1 MSYPNQD
8 DENNTSQE
16 KDSQLKAQKEMM
28 LKQVLSADARL
39 RLNNVRM
46 VKPDLADLVENY
58 ILNVTAQGKISGQI
72 SDDQLKQI
80 LLSAQQP
87 KRDFKFN
94 RVWSQEN
101 IIKGKKARIFMKAVV
116 YREYAPDDDY
126 AKILKVEDIDEP
138 KPKQDE
144 VIFTNKASA
153 LN

>member
-58 ILNVTAQGKISGQI
+58 ILNLSVQGMISGQI

-94 RVWSQEN
+94 RV
-101 IIKGKKARIFMKAVV
+101 
-116 YREYAPDDDY
+116 
-126 AKILKVEDIDEP
+126 
-138 KPKQDE
+138 
-144 VIFTNKASA
+144 
-153 LN
+153 

>member
-58 ILNVTAQGKISGQI
+58 ILNLNVHKEKFLGRYLTIS
-72 SDDQLKQI
+72 
-80 LLSAQQP
+80 
-87 KRDFKFN
+87 
-94 RVWSQEN
+94 
-101 IIKGKKARIFMKAVV
+101 
-116 YREYAPDDDY
+116 
-126 AKILKVEDIDEP
+126 
-138 KPKQDE
+138 
-144 VIFTNKASA
+144 
-153 LN
+153 

>member
-8 DENNTSQE
+8 DENNISQE

-58 ILNVTAQGKISGQI
+58 ILNLSVQGKITGQI
-72 SDDQLKQI
+72 SDEQLKQI
-80 LLSAQQP
+80 LLSVQQP

-94 RVWSQEN
+94 RV
-101 IIKGKKARIFMKAVV
+101 
-116 YREYAPDDDY
+116 
-126 AKILKVEDIDEP
+126 
-138 KPKQDE
+138 
-144 VIFTNKASA
+144 
-153 LN
+153 

>member
-8 DENNTSQE
+8 DENNIPQE

-80 LLSAQQP
+80 LLTAQQP

-94 RVWSQEN
+94 RV
-101 IIKGKKARIFMKAVV
+101 
-116 YREYAPDDDY
+116 
-126 AKILKVEDIDEP
+126 
-138 KPKQDE
+138 
-144 VIFTNKASA
+144 
-153 LN
+153 

>member
-46 VKPDLADLVENY
+46 VKPDLAGLVENY
-58 ILNVTAQGKISGQI
+58 ILNLNVQGKISGQI

-94 RVWSQEN
+94 RV
-101 IIKGKKARIFMKAVV
+101 
-116 YREYAPDDDY
+116 
-126 AKILKVEDIDEP
+126 
-138 KPKQDE
+138 
-144 VIFTNKASA
+144 
-153 LN
+153 

>member
-16 KDSQLKAQKEMM
+16 KDSQLKAHKEMM
-28 LKQVLSADARL
+28 LKQVLSSDARL

-58 ILNVTAQGKISGQI
+58 ILNLSVQGKISGQI

-80 LLSAQQP
+80 LLSVQQP

-94 RVWSQEN
+94 RV
-101 IIKGKKARIFMKAVV
+101 
-116 YREYAPDDDY
+116 
-126 AKILKVEDIDEP
+126 
-138 KPKQDE
+138 
-144 VIFTNKASA
+144 
-153 LN
+153 

>member
-1 MSYPNQD
+1 
-8 DENNTSQE
+8 
-16 KDSQLKAQKEMM
+16 MM

-94 RVWSQEN
+94 RV
-101 IIKGKKARIFMKAVV
+101 
-116 YREYAPDDDY
+116 
-126 AKILKVEDIDEP
+126 
-138 KPKQDE
+138 
-144 VIFTNKASA
+144 
-153 LN
+153 

>member
-16 KDSQLKAQKEMM
+16 KDGQLKAQKEMM

-58 ILNVTAQGKISGQI
+58 ILNLSVQGKISGQI

-80 LLSAQQP
+80 LLSVQQP

-94 RVWSQEN
+94 RV
-101 IIKGKKARIFMKAVV
+101 
-116 YREYAPDDDY
+116 
-126 AKILKVEDIDEP
+126 
-138 KPKQDE
+138 
-144 VIFTNKASA
+144 
-153 LN
+153 

>member
-28 LKQVLSADARL
+28 LKQVLSSDARL

-46 VKPDLADLVENY
+46 VKPDLADLVEIY
-58 ILNVTAQGKISGQI
+58 ILNLSVQGKISGQI

-80 LLSAQQP
+80 LLSVQQP

-94 RVWSQEN
+94 RV
-101 IIKGKKARIFMKAVV
+101 
-116 YREYAPDDDY
+116 
-126 AKILKVEDIDEP
+126 
-138 KPKQDE
+138 
-144 VIFTNKASA
+144 
-153 LN
+153 